1 MARTISG
8 KICSRVSSP
17 TIINTV
23 ATNTGVDRRDVELV
37 YREALD
43 AIRKLLLDGAR
54 VNLSRLG
61 TLEGIT
67 RAERKYRHPQTGRIQ
82 QLPERKS
89 VRFILSRTLK
99 EKLK

>member
-1 MARTISG
+1 MARTIDR
-8 KICSRVSSP
+8 KIYTRATSP

-23 ATNTGVDRRDVELV
+23 AVNTGVDRRDVELV
-37 YREALD
+37 YREVLD
-43 AIRKLLLDGAR
+43 VIRRYLVDGAR

-61 TLEGIT
+61 TLERFT
-67 RAERKYRHPQTGRIQ
+67 RAKRMYRHPHTGELRE
-82 QLPERKS
+82 LPDRKS